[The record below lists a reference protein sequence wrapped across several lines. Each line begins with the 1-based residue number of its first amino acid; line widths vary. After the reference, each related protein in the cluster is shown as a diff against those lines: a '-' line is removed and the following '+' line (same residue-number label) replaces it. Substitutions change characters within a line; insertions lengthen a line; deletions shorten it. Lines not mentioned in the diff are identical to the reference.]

1 MKKGHKPMP
10 YDPYQ
15 GEYAYLDE
23 QLGFPHQTSGYRAK
37 QNLPRRDIVSDAE
50 ARRKIAER
58 AARQRNR
65 QANTGA
71 TPDELP
77 RVRQQPV
84 IQEADEVYEDEDFYT
99 RPPRSAVRYQPDR
112 THLRGNKGL
121 NIKHASPPPPPNQKH
136 AIPPRRSAQPYP
148 QLTPERERYEDTTK
162 YIEDINTE
170 ETQAP
175 LRKKPKVQLHW
186 LVFVGVGLLLM
197 LAGYMAF
204 SDLGT
209 WWQTHQD
216 DATYGNPRTFQTDA
230 VVGHGDSNSN
240 PSHFIAINLKGDIIV
255 IEIPGGNA
263 KKAISYAITTL
274 PGNQGNPPV
283 RLVFQDFD
291 HDGKIDMLVQI
302 GDPPTT
308 ITYMLFNNGT
318 QFVGKS

>member
-23 QLGFPHQTSGYRAK
+23 QLGFPHLTPGHRSK
-37 QNLPRRDIVSDAE
+37 QNLPRRDIVSAAE
-50 ARRKIAER
+50 ARRKTAER

-84 IQEADEVYEDEDFYT
+84 IQEDDEVYEDEDFST

-112 THLRGNKGL
+112 TYLRGNKGL
-121 NIKHASPPPPPNQKH
+121 NIKHASPP
-136 AIPPRRSAQPYP
+136 RRSAQPYP
-148 QLTPERERYEDTTK
+148 QLTPARERYEDTMK
-162 YIEDINTE
+162 YIEDINTA

-175 LRKKPKVQLHW
+175 LRKKPKVRLHW
-186 LVFVGVGLLLM
+186 LVFVGGGLLLM

-255 IEIPGGNA
+255 IEIPGGNV
-263 KKAISYAITTL
+263 KKAISHVITTL
-274 PGNQGNPPV
+274 P
-283 RLVFQDFD
+283 
-291 HDGKIDMLVQI
+291 
-302 GDPPTT
+302 
-308 ITYMLFNNGT
+308 
-318 QFVGKS
+318 